1 LLAAAAV
8 GLAAATYD
16 KVWTKAAAAPDP
28 QSISVCFAP
37 EGDCAALIKREIAY
51 ADQMILVHAYSF
63 TTGPGIAEAL
73 IVAKRHGID
82 VRVIADRSTP
92 CANKSAIPILVAA
105 DIPVW
110 IDDTAKTAHEKALII
125 DGKTVV
131 EGSYNFTASAAENS
145 EDLMIIRSP
154 ALASQYERHWR
165 DRYDKSTRVGATG
178 SPKEWWSWCVGEK
191 RNGRN

>member
-1 LLAAAAV
+1 MLAAIAV
-8 GLAAATYD
+8 GAASCDKIWPKARAT
-16 KVWTKAAAAPDP
+16 TDP

-37 EGDCAALIKREIAY
+37 EGDCAALIRREIAY

-73 IVAKRHGID
+73 IVAKKHGVD

-92 CANKSAIPILVAA
+92 CTNKSAIPILVGA

-110 IDDTAKTAHEKALII
+110 IDDNAKLAHEKAMII

-131 EGSYNFTASAAENS
+131 EGSYNFTTSAAENS
-145 EDLMIIRSP
+145 ENLVITRST
-154 ALASQYERHWR
+154 ALALQYEQHWR
-165 DRYDKSTRVGATG
+165 YRYDKSTRVGATG
-178 SPKEWWSWCVGEK
+178 APKEWWSWCVGEK
-191 RNGRN
+191 RNGWH